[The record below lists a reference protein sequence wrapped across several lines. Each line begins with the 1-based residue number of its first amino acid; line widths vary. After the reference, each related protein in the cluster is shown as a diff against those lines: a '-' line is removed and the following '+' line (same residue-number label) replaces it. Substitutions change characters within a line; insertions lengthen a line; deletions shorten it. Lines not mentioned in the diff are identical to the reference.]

1 MQGDTAVAE
10 RGYGKCGRAF
20 KVAVLSAVFAGWT
33 TAVTSAEDINLYA
46 AGSLKA
52 ALTDVAKAFEQ
63 KSGGQQSVKTTFGPS
78 GLLRGRIEKGEPAH
92 VFASANMAHPKK
104 LAEAGKISGSVKM
117 FARNQL
123 CALAKPDLAVTS
135 ETLLDTMLD
144 EKVRVGTS
152 TPKAD
157 PSGDYAFALFAKAE
171 PLKAGAQAKLESKA
185 LKLTGGPDSAKP
197 PEGRHLY
204 AWVMSEDRAD
214 LFLTYCTNAVLAKK
228 DTPSLVIVD
237 IPDALAVGADYG
249 LAVMASAPAEAD
261 ALADFILGPDAQAIL
276 AEYGFGKGDDVL
288 PAGK

>member
-1 MQGDTAVAE
+1 MAE
-10 RGYGKCGRAF
+10 RGYGKCRRGFGLIA
-20 KVAVLSAVFAGWT
+20 LSAIFVGWT
-33 TAVTSAEDINLYA
+33 IAVTHAEDINLYA

-52 ALTDVAKAFEQ
+52 ALTDVAKAFDQ

-78 GLLRGRIEKGEPAH
+78 GLLRERIEKGEPAH

-104 LAEAGKISGSVKM
+104 LAEAGKVSGSVKM

-123 CALAKPDLAVTS
+123 CALVKAGLTVTS
-135 ETLLDTMLD
+135 ENLLDTMLD
-144 EKVRVGTS
+144 DKVRVGTS

-204 AWVMSEDRAD
+204 AWVMSENKAD

-228 DTPSLVIVD
+228 DTPSLVIVN

-261 ALADFILGPDAQAIL
+261 ALAEFILGPDAQAIL
-276 AEYGFGKGDDVL
+276 AEYGFGKGDDAHSV
-288 PAGK
+288 GK